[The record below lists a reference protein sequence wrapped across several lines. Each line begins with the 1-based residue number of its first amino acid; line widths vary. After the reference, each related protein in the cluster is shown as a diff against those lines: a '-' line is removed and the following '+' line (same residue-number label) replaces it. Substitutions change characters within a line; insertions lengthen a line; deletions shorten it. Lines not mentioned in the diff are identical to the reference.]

1 MASSSRSDDAGKP
14 AVVVGWIGLG
24 SMGSAMAKNIQ
35 KHLTAAGRDQ
45 PPLRVY
51 NRTASRCAALEDLGA
66 SRCESIAEL
75 ARDSD
80 IVFISSSADE
90 AVLSI
95 VEQIVNSGN
104 VEGKV
109 VVDTTTV
116 HPDTTQAV
124 AATLASKGTHF
135 AAMPVFGATPTA
147 EAGKLLAGFAGSDAA
162 LDAVSP
168 LLKGVIAREVLVVG
182 KEPEKASLLKTTG
195 NVLMASLMQII
206 AEAHVLAAKTGLPE
220 TTLERLLELNF
231 GPVMHSDSVR
241 MTTGVYCP
249 EPGEKPWSDLQLA
262 IKDVGHG
269 VEIAER
275 EGVSLRV
282 GQRALGNLKK
292 ANEWRE
298 SPEGGVGRSL
308 DSSSVFGVVRQE
320 SGLAFETE
328 FVRAR
333 DAAATADSESNNS
346 SANLGGE
353 TGRRINW

>member
-1 MASSSRSDDAGKP
+1 MASSSQSDGTGKP
-14 AVVVGWIGLG
+14 TVVVGWIGLG

-35 KHLTAAGRDQ
+35 KHLATAGMNQ

-51 NRTASRCAALEDLGA
+51 NRTASRCAALEELGA
-66 SRCESIAEL
+66 KRCESVAKL

-80 IVFISSSADE
+80 IVFISSSADD

-95 VEQIVNSGN
+95 VEQIVNSGE

-109 VVDTTTV
+109 VLDTTTV

-124 AATLASKGTHF
+124 AATLASKGAHF

-147 EAGKLLAGFAGSDAA
+147 EAGQLLAGFA
-162 LDAVSP
+162 
-168 LLKGVIAREVLVVG
+168 
-182 KEPEKASLLKTTG
+182 G

-220 TTLERLLELNF
+220 ATLERLLELNF

-249 EPGEKPWSDLQLA
+249 GPGEKPWSDLQLA

-275 EGVSLRV
+275 ERVSLRV
-282 GQRALGNLKK
+282 GQRALENLKK
-292 ANEWRE
+292 ANDWRE
-298 SPEGGVGRSL
+298 SLEGGGRRL
-308 DSSSVFGVVRQE
+308 DSSSVFGVVREE

-346 SANLGGE
+346 SGKLGG
-353 TGRRINW
+353 